1 MDKIRGERQDGCS
14 HDQRLEKTQRSTS
27 DCFPKHQQERAHW
40 QRAPPA
46 GKAQKVF
53 LKNLP
58 DCSRRLLKNVK
69 CQKNEN
75 FMLVREISDYP
86 SLSLIASFNVSAF

>member
-1 MDKIRGERQDGCS
+1 MWRSAVDKIRGERQDGCS

-46 GKAQKVF
+46 GKTQTVF
-53 LKNLP
+53 LKM
-58 DCSRRLLKNVK
+58 
-69 CQKNEN
+69 CQT
-75 FMLVREISDYP
+75 VAVVY
-86 SLSLIASFNVSAF
+86 